1 MNIIYISG
9 LKNGDAG
16 EGEESGSYAANQ
28 SAGNAGGK
36 ESGGNAGEGED
47 EAATATSLPQR
58 EGEESPANPT
68 RLPHTSL
75 CEKNMAKRRI
85 TSQEGARE
93 SGSCVTSTNEFR

>member
-9 LKNGDAG
+9 LKNGDAR

-36 ESGGNAGEGED
+36 ESAGNAGEGED

-58 EGEESPANPT
+58 EGEESATERGRGVASQSDLPAT
-68 RLPHTSL
+68 YLFV
-75 CEKNMAKRRI
+75 
-85 TSQEGARE
+85 RE
-93 SGSCVTSTNEFR
+93 EYG

>member
-9 LKNGDAG
+9 VKNGDAG

-36 ESGGNAGEGED
+36 ESACNAGEGED
-47 EAATATSLPQR
+47 SAATATRLPQG

-68 RLPHTSL
+68 CLPHTSM
-75 CEKNMAKRRI
+75 CEKNIAKRRI

-93 SGSCVTSTNEFR
+93 SGSCVTSSNEFR